1 MFKKRNV
8 EITSSQ
14 GDILRFNVTPLFQIH
29 RAKGEI
35 TQKL

>member
-14 GDILRFNVTPLFQIH
+14 GDIVSFNVTPMFQIH
-29 RAKGEI
+29 GTKD
-35 TQKL
+35 